1 MPITARL
8 GHVPIVGHTPL
19 ESRPRARSR
28 RTRTTL
34 AATGALALLT
44 ISACGAA
51 ETGGGDSRT
60 VSLHTPSWVGAE
72 VNTAVAA
79 YLLEHELGYEV
90 KTQQMDETP
99 AWDAMSQGKI
109 DAILED
115 WGHPQEEKR
124 YVQGNKTVVPAGE
137 LGVTGHIGWFVPKYL
152 ADEKP
157 DITDYKNLN
166 KYADVFKTPE
176 SGAKGQFIKGDPSYV
191 SHDNALIKNLGLNYK
206 PIEAGAEATHLAQL
220 EQLYKNKKPFLTY
233 WWTPQWMNATMD
245 LIEVELPPHEDGCDA
260 DKKAVACAYPDVPLK
275 KWMNADFAKEGGD
288 AAEFLKNFKWTTEQ
302 QNLVAKYVAADKM
315 TAAKAA
321 EKWVKENES
330 VWKAWLPKK

>member
-1 MPITARL
+1 MTT
-8 GHVPIVGHTPL
+8 HTH
-19 ESRPRARSR
+19 SVRSDIRRRAWTRG
-28 RTRTTL
+28 TRTGL
-34 AATGALALLT
+34 AAAGVLALLT
-44 ISACGAA
+44 VGACGAA
-51 ETGGGDSRT
+51 DTSGDSKT

-79 YLLEHELGYEV
+79 YLLEHELGYKV

-99 AWDAMSQGKI
+99 AWDAMSQRKI

-124 YVQGNKTVVPAGE
+124 YVEGNKSVVPAGG
-137 LGVTGHIGWFVPKYL
+137 LGVTGHIGWFVPKYV
-152 ADEKP
+152 ADEHP
-157 DITDYKNLN
+157 DVTDHKNLN
-166 KYADVFKTPE
+166 KYADLFKTPE
-176 SGAKGQFIKGDPSYV
+176 SGDQGQFIKGDPSYV

-245 LIEVELPPHEDGCDA
+245 LVEVKLPPYTEGCDA
-260 DKKAVACAYPDVPLK
+260 DKNAVACAYPDVPLK
-275 KWMNADFAKEGGD
+275 KWMNADFAKED
-288 AAEFLKNFKWTTEQ
+288 SEAARFLKNFNWTTEQ

-315 TAAKAA
+315 TPQKAA

-330 VWKAWLPKK
+330 TWKAWLPKK

>member
-1 MPITARL
+1 MHAPTHPIRTDR
-8 GHVPIVGHTPL
+8 
-19 ESRPRARSR
+19 RSR
-28 RTRTTL
+28 SLAGRAAL
-34 AATGALALLT
+34 AAAGVIGLLAV
-44 ISACGAA
+44 SACGAA
-51 ETGGGDSRT
+51 DTGSGDSKT
-60 VSLHTPSWVGAE
+60 ISLHTPSWVGAE
-72 VNTAVAA
+72 VNTAVAS

-124 YVQGNKTVVPAGE
+124 YVEGNKTIVSAGG

-152 ADEKP
+152 ADQHP

-166 KYADVFKTPE
+166 KYVDVLKTPE
-176 SGAKGQFIKGDPSYV
+176 SGAQGQFIKGDPSYV
-191 SHDNALIKNLGLNYK
+191 SHDNALIKNLDLNYK

-245 LIEVELPPHEDGCDA
+245 LVEVKLPPYKDGCDA
-260 DKKAVACAYPDVPLK
+260 DKNAVACAYPEVPLK
-275 KWMNADFAKEGGD
+275 KWMNADFAKEDSD
-288 AAEFLKNFKWTTEQ
+288 AAKFLKNFNWTTEQ

-315 TAAKAA
+315 TPEKAA

-330 VWKAWLPKK
+330 TWKAWLPKK